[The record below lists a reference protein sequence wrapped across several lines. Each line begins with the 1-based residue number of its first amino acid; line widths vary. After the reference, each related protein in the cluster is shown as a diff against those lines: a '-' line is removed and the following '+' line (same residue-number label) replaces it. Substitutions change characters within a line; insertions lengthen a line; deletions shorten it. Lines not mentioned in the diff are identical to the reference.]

1 MVKPEI
7 VDEMLHLH
15 VEGMDKVWAF
25 KSQLSIPLKHITSIR
40 LDQEVAKEWFHGLKM
55 PGTAIPGIIT
65 AGTFYQDGKRVFLD
79 IHNPKE
85 VVIISLSDEH
95 FSELVVEVQNPGSFV
110 KEVRARIHSSSQQ
123 GP

>member
-40 LDQEVAKEWFHGLKM
+40 LDQAVAQEWFHGLKM
-55 PGTAIPGIIT
+55 PGTTIPGIIT
-65 AGTFYQDGKRVFLD
+65 AGTFYQDGKRVFWD

-110 KEVRARIHSSSQQ
+110 KEVQARIHSRSQQ
-123 GP
+123 GR